1 MVNKEL
7 VRRKLNKLIQYL
19 NEISGITDYTF
30 QDYLDNYFI
39 KRTTE
44 RLLQLIV
51 EVATDING
59 HIAIDAGNPPP
70 KNYFQSFIIL
80 AQLEVIDR
88 ELAKKIAPSAGM
100 RNRLVHEYE
109 EIDDKIVYENI
120 PEAIEMYNKYITQV
134 EAYLK
139 DK

>member
-1 MVNKEL
+1 VVNKEL

-19 NEISGITDYTF
+19 KEISGIIDYTF

-59 HIAIDAGNPPP
+59 HIAIDAGNRPP
-70 KNYFQSFIIL
+70 KNYFESFIIL
-80 AQLEVIDR
+80 AELEVIDR
-88 ELAKKIAPSAGM
+88 ELAKKLAPSAGM

-139 DK
+139 GK

>member
-19 NEISGITDYTF
+19 NEISGIIDYTF

-59 HIAIDAGNPPP
+59 HIAIDAGNCPP
-70 KNYFQSFIIL
+70 KNYFESFIIL
-80 AQLEVIDR
+80 AELEVIDR
-88 ELAKKIAPSAGM
+88 ELAKKLAPSAGM

-120 PEAIEMYNKYITQV
+120 PEAIVMYNKYITQV